1 MEKKQNSRLDH
12 LLHLLLKI
20 NREKV
25 FDRIQKTQIGKLS
38 HRISQINKR
47 HRAGLN
53 VSKTTINCHSPT
65 KWKVNSATQETYYIV
80 ENISMPDSCSCKIGC
95 ANCNACVHA
104 YSCTCMDY
112 LIHATVCKL
121 IHAVHMI
128 YSEISA
134 YQGHDNTSTIENSSG
149 NDQASS
155 GIFTEESSTS
165 VSADTETI
173 SSLQYLT
180 QVSNHSTSDDIL
192 AMREVAINMC
202 KKLELIY
209 KIV

>member
-1 MEKKQNSRLDH
+1 M
-12 LLHLLLKI
+12 
-20 NREKV
+20 
-25 FDRIQKTQIGKLS
+25 QIGKLS

-65 KWKVNSATQETYYIV
+65 KWKVNSATQETYYTV

-112 LIHATVCKL
+112 LVHATVCKH
-121 IHAVHMI
+121 IHAVLMI
-128 YSEISA
+128 YSENSA
-134 YQGHDNTSTIENSSG
+134 YHRHDNTSTIENSSG

-202 KKLELIY
+202 KKLELMLQDCVSIQQSKLVKKTQRVTIM
-209 KIV
+209 KI